1 MEDGEMKRLL
11 VILIVVLFVLPTV
24 AFADK
29 LGDELE
35 LLKKDKEAKT
45 VKVDTKWLENRAKL
59 GLAIGQPWGLTFGYR
74 FLKSFEGNVLV
85 GSNFNM
91 DGVTVGGSGL
101 FTLVKFDISDQIFP
115 FSVGPAAYFNFFD
128 PLTID
133 VLGVAR
139 LEYTFDI
146 PLNLY
151 IEGGAGINIL
161 DDVEFAWTAAVG
173 VRYVF

>member
-1 MEDGEMKRLL
+1 MKKL
-11 VILIVVLFVLPTV
+11 VAILIVVLFTLPVV
-24 AFADK
+24 AFADE

-45 VKVDTKWLENRAKL
+45 VKVGTNWLENRAKL
-59 GLAIGQPWGLTFGYR
+59 GLAIGKPWGVTFGYH
-74 FLKSFEGNVLV
+74 FSKSFEGNLLV
-85 GSNFNM
+85 GSDFNI
-91 DGVTVGGSGL
+91 DGVVLGGSGL
-101 FTLVKFDISDQIFP
+101 FTLVNFDIADQIFP
-115 FSVGPAAYFNFFD
+115 FSVGPAGYFNFFD

-139 LEYTFDI
+139 LEYTFNI

-161 DDVEFAWTAAVG
+161 EGVEFAWTAAVG
-173 VRYVF
+173 ARYVF

>member
-1 MEDGEMKRLL
+1 MKRLIAIL
-11 VILIVVLFVLPTV
+11 VVVLLVLPAV
-24 AFADK
+24 ALADE
-29 LGDELE
+29 LADELE
-35 LLKKDKEAKT
+35 LLQKDKEAKT

-59 GLAIGQPWGLTFGYR
+59 GLAIGKPWGLTFGYR
-74 FLKSFEGNVLV
+74 FMKSFEGNLLV
-85 GSNFNM
+85 GSNFNI

-101 FTLVKFDISDQIFP
+101 FTLVNFDISGQIFP

-128 PLTID
+128 PFTVD

-139 LEYTFDI
+139 IEYTFDI

-151 IEGGAGINIL
+151 LEGGAGINIPE
-161 DDVEFAWTAAVG
+161 DIEFAWTAAVG